1 MAELGRRD
9 LSDALAAL
17 ASPAEPAA
25 AGVASALSAAAAA
38 GLVELAAALAAK
50 KLVDGN
56 PGTSDG
62 AGDRMRE
69 LARQAG
75 KLRERLLAAG
85 DEDARTYAQVF
96 KAHEGREQARAL
108 DRASDPPLAIAEGA
122 AAVAERAAEVAEAG
136 EWGFTADVVVAGEL
150 AAAAARGCAQLVE
163 TNLAGE
169 SGDSRPARA
178 RAAAELA
185 ERASRKAADRAA
197 GAQRSTAN
205 SKAG

>member
-38 GLVELAAALAAK
+38 GLVELAAGLAAK

-56 PGTSDG
+56 PRASDG
-62 AGDRMRE
+62 AADRMRG
-69 LARQAG
+69 LGRQAG

-85 DEDARTYAQVF
+85 DEDVRTYGQVF
-96 KAHEGREQARAL
+96 KANQGRERARAL

-122 AAVAERAAEVAEAG
+122 A
-136 EWGFTADVVVAGEL
+136 
-150 AAAAARGCAQLVE
+150 
-163 TNLAGE
+163 
-169 SGDSRPARA
+169 
-178 RAAAELA
+178 
-185 ERASRKAADRAA
+185 
-197 GAQRSTAN
+197 
-205 SKAG
+205 